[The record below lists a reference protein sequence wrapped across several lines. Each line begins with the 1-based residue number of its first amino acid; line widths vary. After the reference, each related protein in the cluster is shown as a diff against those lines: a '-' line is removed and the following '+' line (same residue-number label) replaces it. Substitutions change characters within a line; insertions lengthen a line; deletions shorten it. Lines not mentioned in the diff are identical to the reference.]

1 MMKYTTSFEE
11 EEQEDDGVGALPPMR
26 PCSTATRGHRNG
38 AVKKAAMRRVSF
50 DDVVAVERQSSLGGG
65 GVDRTF
71 ITIGDARGDD
81 ATHASS
87 YFEAGDGDDDTIH
100 SHTLYSLH
108 NYSPA
113 AKKRKQQEKEGE
125 RSTAHRFCLAFED
138 WLGEEG
144 LVEDI
149 SSSLLQVVTALPNAL
164 AISDEDIDGMSDT
177 MRQSIT
183 KLGKMEHERKVRR
196 WRKMEMKNDWTN
208 AALSRQASF

>member
-1 MMKYTTSFEE
+1 MMKYTASFE
-11 EEQEDDGVGALPPMR
+11 EDDGVGALPPMR
-26 PCSTATRGHRNG
+26 PCSTATSGDRNG
-38 AVKKAAMRRVSF
+38 AVKKTSMRRVSF
-50 DDVVAVERQSSLGGG
+50 DEVVAVERQSSLGGR

-71 ITIGDARGDD
+71 ITIGDARGDE

-87 YFEAGDGDDDTIH
+87 HFEAGDDDTIH

-113 AKKRKQQEKEGE
+113 VRKRKQQEKEAE
-125 RSTAHRFCLAFED
+125 KSTAHRFCLAFED

-149 SSSLLQVVTALPNAL
+149 SSSFYQVMTALPNAL
-164 AISDEDIDGMSDT
+164 AISDEDIDSTADT
-177 MRQSIT
+177 IH
-183 KLGKMEHERKVRR
+183 KAEAEIGKMEHERKVRR